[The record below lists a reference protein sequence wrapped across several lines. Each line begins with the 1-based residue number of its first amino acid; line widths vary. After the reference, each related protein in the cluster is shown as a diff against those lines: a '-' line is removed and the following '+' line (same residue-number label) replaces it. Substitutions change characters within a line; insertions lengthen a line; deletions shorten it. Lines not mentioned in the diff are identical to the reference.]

1 MIRRDILLPLMPGI
15 DNLNIFLI
23 VQIPRPCVIEVLPDF
38 DASGRPGIPE
48 ILGGGFVIGQRH
60 QFVIAERFPHR
71 FDEFR
76 IGGRVHGGHSLL
88 AVGGIAIPEIH
99 TVECVFRDNGLHLGY
114 EIDNL
119 GNVIAHHPGKAGEQ
133 KVLFA
138 AHMDEPAL
146 MIYDVTER
154 GFLRF
159 KAVGTRVTPRQ
170 LSGRTVQVGEN
181 VMGVVGFAPY
191 HMMRITD
198 EQKRRSAENQ
208 HIDIAAESKER
219 ALERIQI
226 GDYAVVDS
234 PFVEMGENCKGRA
247 MDSRLGCC
255 AALELLREAPD
266 KAFDVV
272 FTTMYEVGQRGMEVA
287 AYTQQPDL
295 VVSIGAVPAT
305 DVPGSL
311 NKEGR
316 VELGQGVC
324 MALTDAGFAYPRNT
338 VEAWSKAAKEA
349 LGDVMD
355 KTVEIK
361 GVKLLAAKVDG
372 VDMNALRDLGDQLK
386 AKLGE
391 GVVVLASV
399 ADGKVNLIAM
409 ATDEA
414 MAKGAHAGNLIKGIA
429 ALVGGGGGGRPNMA
443 QAGGKNPAGVDQA
456 IAEVAKVLE
465 NQL

>member
-1 MIRRDILLPLMPGI
+1 MLLKALCECSGAPGGEK
-15 DNLNIFLI
+15 
-23 VQIPRPCVIEVLPDF
+23 EV
-38 DASGRPGIPE
+38 R
-48 ILGGGFVIGQRH
+48 QY
-60 QFVIAERFPHR
+60 IAAEL
-71 FDEFR
+71 ER
-76 IGGRVHGGHSLL
+76 IGC
-88 AVGGIAIPEIH
+88 P
-99 TVECVFRDNGLHLGY
+99 Y

-119 GNVIAHHPGKAGEQ
+119 GNVIAHHPGKSGKQ

-146 MIYDVTER
+146 MICDVTER

-159 KAVGTRVTPRQ
+159 KVVGTRVTPRQ
-170 LSGRTVQVGEN
+170 LSGRTVRVGEN

-234 PFVEMGENCKGRA
+234 PFIEMGENCKGRA

-255 AALELLREAPD
+255 AVLELLREAPD

-305 DVPGSL
+305 DIPGSL

-349 LGDVMD
+349 G
-355 KTVEIK
+355 IK
-361 GVKLLAAKVDG
+361 S
-372 VDMNALRDLGDQLK
+372 R
-386 AKLGE
+386 
-391 GVVVLASV
+391 VVQYAPD
-399 ADGKVNLIAM
+399 A
-409 ATDEA
+409 
-414 MAKGAHAGNLIKGIA
+414 
-429 ALVGGGGGGRPNMA
+429 A
-443 QAGGKNPAGVDQA
+443 QAGYAALCRNGALALSLLIPCRTPAAPAGIMKKSDLNEAVA
-456 IAEVAKVLE
+456 MLKLIAEKC
-465 NQL
+465 